1 MAHFEGHR
9 SNESLVENVIQ
20 TISTTPSLYSNFAGE
35 KLLKSQDSSLNLDKL
50 EIELIESSQ
59 ESRKLGKTSV
69 KKALFIFLKAFIG
82 SGVLFLPKAF
92 ENGGLALSCVL
103 MVLIAGISLFAILQL
118 VKTQEVVGGSYGEVG
133 GLLYGNYVRYTVL
146 VFLVL
151 SQMGFVCS
159 YFIFISGNLVNIVNV
174 LAKCNVQI
182 DQKFYIWMVSL
193 PVMPMVVIRRI
204 SKLSWAAIIA
214 DVFILFGLISC
225 LYFTSYELHYNGI
238 GPDVKAINPANFALM
253 IGTATFSFE
262 GIGLVLPI
270 ADSMKDPKR
279 FPFVVTIGM
288 TIVCSV
294 YILIGTMSYLAYG
307 SHIQAAVVYNLPAQ
321 NALTLSV
328 QCLYSLAI
336 ILTAPFM
343 LFPATA
349 ILEKAVF
356 SGRVS
361 GATCK
366 RTKWLKNLF
375 RIFLLLICAAIAF
388 LVGGQNLDIFV
399 SLVGSL
405 ACVPLCFIFP
415 GLFHLKIAKPTKDK
429 VYDVLLVI
437 FGVFVMIYTLYVTI
451 YSLIHREEEKYK
463 TPPFCTSD
471 A

>member
-1 MAHFEGHR
+1 MARFEGHH
-9 SNESLVENVIQ
+9 SNESLIENAMQ
-20 TISTTPSLYSNFAGE
+20 TINTTPSLYSNFAGE

-50 EIELIESSQ
+50 EIELVESSQ

-103 MVLIAGISLFAILQL
+103 MILIAGISLFAILQL

-182 DQKFYIWMVSL
+182 DQKYYIWMVSL
-193 PVMPMVVIRRI
+193 PVMPMILIRKI

-238 GPDVKAINPANFALM
+238 GPDVKAVNPANFALM

-270 ADSMKDPKR
+270 ADAMKDPRR

-321 NALTLSV
+321 NGLTLSV

-336 ILTAPFM
+336 ILT
-343 LFPATA
+343 
-349 ILEKAVF
+349 
-356 SGRVS
+356 
-361 GATCK
+361 
-366 RTKWLKNLF
+366 
-375 RIFLLLICAAIAF
+375 
-388 LVGGQNLDIFV
+388 
-399 SLVGSL
+399 
-405 ACVPLCFIFP
+405 
-415 GLFHLKIAKPTKDK
+415 
-429 VYDVLLVI
+429 
-437 FGVFVMIYTLYVTI
+437 
-451 YSLIHREEEKYK
+451 
-463 TPPFCTSD
+463 
-471 A
+471 